1 MREVPSGGTQ
11 LLMMTTM
18 FFTQGA
24 SKLVHYTAIRYVPFV
39 YSVKNCADGSIDDEK
54 YGFS

>member
-1 MREVPSGGTQ
+1 MREVSSGGTQ
-11 LLMMTTM
+11 LPMMTTM

-24 SKLVHYTAIRYVPFV
+24 SKLVHYTATRYVSFV